1 MASNPFC
8 APWWSTGQTV
18 WCSTSFG
25 DLKIADT
32 RSKTLA
38 LRNQHLNARLIAAA
52 PDMMELL
59 EDMYYSAE
67 PEHQV
72 RVSELMKR
80 VLES

>member
-1 MASNPFC
+1 MVSNPFG
-8 APWWSTGQTV
+8 APWWSTGQSV

-25 DLKIADT
+25 ELRIADC

-38 LRNQHLNARLIAAA
+38 LRSQHLNARLIAAA
-52 PDMMELL
+52 PEMVELL
-59 EDMYYSAE
+59 EDMYLTAE

-72 RVSELMKR
+72 RISALLKQ